1 MGVKDCM
8 SIGYNAVFIY
18 NGVSPHTISYE
29 FGYGIAD
36 WKSFVEN
43 TELRKTLQ
51 GKAFSAYFSQ
61 GSDNLTKEFFNLSR
75 DMQNKFVSDFQ
86 KSKSFVKFKE
96 RPELLNLWKKIRSK
110 NMPEYMYK
118 DVEFLEKLNVSN
130 LDISYINRTF
140 CDDEM
145 CEYLYKLI
153 KDNKFD
159 TKQLQALCGDFEH
172 CIPKDGDG
180 LLELFDFIKTDKNA
194 ALQNKAYAFYDKKYK
209 TLRQKAIDYFAEK
222 TPDFVNAFAQ
232 EFVAN
237 ITVNTLFHTYVSRT
251 KYYNN
256 DKKFICRDIES
267 FISDSLISSIALYES
282 CFRNALNSLK
292 TTYSDGKWSTLGLYL
307 DAFSGI
313 NYTALLDPSKAVVE
327 RFARAFYQSL
337 FNVLKNVLVNYAAQ
351 WRTKK
356 VPYINELGS
365 QAFFDGVE
373 VFSENYFINLFIND

>member
-18 NGVSPHTISYE
+18 SGVSPHTISYE

-43 TELRKTLQ
+43 PELRKTLQ
-51 GKAFSAYFSQ
+51 RKAFSAYFPQ
-61 GSDNLTKEFFNLSR
+61 GNDNLTKEFLKLSEA
-75 DMQNKFVSDFQ
+75 MQNNFVSDFQ

-96 RPELLNLWKKIRSK
+96 RPELLNLWKKLRSK

-130 LDISYINRTF
+130 LDISYIKRTF

-209 TLRQKAIDYFAEK
+209 TLKQKAIDYFVEK
-222 TPDFVNAFAQ
+222 TPDFVDAFAQ

-237 ITVNTLFHTYVSRT
+237 ITVNTI
-251 KYYNN
+251 KYCTDNIDSLSN
-256 DKKFICRDIES
+256 KNSKEVILDIEKKIYDLLTT
-267 FISDSLISSIALYES
+267 FELYES
-282 CFRNALNSLK
+282 SLRNALN
-292 TTYSDGKWSTLGLYL
+292 TYSSYPNNRWSSLGI
-307 DAFSGI
+307 DFISGI
-313 NYTALLDPSKAVVE
+313 NY
-327 RFARAFYQSL
+327 FSL
-337 FNVLKNVLVNYAAQ
+337 FDPKKSIEERISRAIYQGIFNIIKDIILKNRDK
-351 WRTKK
+351 WIKRKI
-356 VPYINELGS
+356 PYINSVGEQVL
-365 QAFFDGVE
+365 FDGLE
-373 VFSENYFINLFIND
+373 AYSEDFLIRILFPNDK